1 MSMPVFLEH
10 NKRKLCA
17 CGTPCKT
24 FNWCANSA
32 LFNHPLLA
40 KFMAPQAEN
49 PIRIVCISDTQNAQP
64 PVPDGDIL
72 IHAGD
77 LTNVGSAS
85 ELRQVAEW
93 LSSLPHPT
101 KLVIGGNH
109 DRGLDTKLCA
119 AKRNPAEDPEI
130 DWSALGIIYLEHSST
145 QITVLGRELRVF
157 GSPYTPE
164 LGQWAFQYPQAH
176 LLPERARAVWEDVPL
191 DTDILITH
199 GPPIHHL
206 DMTRGGKPA
215 GCPALLDKIRRVQPI
230 LHVFGHIH
238 ESRGLETVNWGFKQR
253 MKHAWVEGDKKA
265 LGAVSRFARLTWDN
279 GLNGNGRPTILVNA
293 AIRPPYCVGDSLKE
307 AQVIVI

>member
-10 NKRKLCA
+10 NKCKVRA
-17 CGTPCKT
+17 CGTSDKT
-24 FNWCANSA
+24 FNWRANCV
-32 LFNHPLLA
+32 LFDHPPLTES
-40 KFMAPQAEN
+40 MSPQAEN
-49 PIRIVCISDTQNAQP
+49 PIRIVCISDTHNAQP
-64 PVPDGDIL
+64 PIPDGDIL
-72 IHAGD
+72 VHAGD

-85 ELRQVAEW
+85 ELRQVAKW

-109 DRGLDTKLCA
+109 DRGLDAKLRA

-130 DWSALGIIYLEHSST
+130 DWSALGITYLEHSSA
-145 QITVLGRELRVF
+145 QITVLGRGLRVF

-176 LLPERARAVWEDVPL
+176 LLPERARAVWEDIPL

-215 GCPALLDKIRRVQPI
+215 GCPALLDKLRRVQPI

-238 ESRGLETVNWGFKQR
+238 ESRGLRLLIG
-253 MKHAWVEGDKKA
+253 G
-265 LGAVSRFARLTWDN
+265 LSR
-279 GLNGNGRPTILVNA
+279 G
-293 AIRPPYCVGDSLKE
+293 
-307 AQVIVI
+307 